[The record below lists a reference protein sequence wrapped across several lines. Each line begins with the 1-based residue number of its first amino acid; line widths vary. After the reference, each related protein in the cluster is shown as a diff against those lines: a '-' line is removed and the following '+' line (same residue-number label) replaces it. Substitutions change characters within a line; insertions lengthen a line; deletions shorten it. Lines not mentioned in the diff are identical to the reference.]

1 MDGCKDLNILL
12 PYNFRFKLDIEEF
25 ITKSEVNLKNVLRVM
40 NQKRKD
46 IFDQLKDS

>member
-12 PYNFRFKLDIEEF
+12 PYNFRFKLDIDEF
-25 ITKSEVNLKNVLRVM
+25 MSKSEVSLSNVLRVM
-40 NQKRKD
+40 NRKRKD

>member
-25 ITKSEVNLKNVLRVM
+25 ITKSEVNLKNVLKVM
-40 NQKRKD
+40 SQKRKD
-46 IFDQLKDS
+46 IYDQLKDS

>member
-12 PYNFRFKLDIEEF
+12 PYNFRFKLNIEEF
-25 ITKSEVNLKNVLRVM
+25 IAKSEVNLKNVLRVM

>member
-12 PYNFRFKLDIEEF
+12 PYNFRFKLNFEEF
-25 ITKSEVNLKNVLRVM
+25 MAKSEVNLKNVTRVM